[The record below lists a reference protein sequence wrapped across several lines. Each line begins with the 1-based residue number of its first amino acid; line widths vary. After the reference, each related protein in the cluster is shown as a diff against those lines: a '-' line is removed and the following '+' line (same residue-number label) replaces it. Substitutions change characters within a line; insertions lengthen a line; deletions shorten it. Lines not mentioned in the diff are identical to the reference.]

1 MLSFVLRR
9 IGVSVLILIAAS
21 FIMYVMVAWA
31 RDPLQDL
38 YASNSPNRDQLIA
51 QRIAWLNLEQP
62 VIVRWFNWLLGAA
75 RCIIPFGGC
84 DLGVT
89 VQNQE
94 VTVLLARA
102 MGSTLQLVTASTIF
116 AIVLGIL
123 VGIVSA
129 LRQYSAIDYTFT
141 FASFFFYS
149 LPSFVMGVLLK
160 VFVAL
165 SFNDWLRDPVF
176 SWTWIIGLSL
186 VSGLFWQAI
195 IGGNRLRR
203 LVVFTASV
211 LTTGIMLYSMSVTQ
225 WFLDPSLGPVLAPLF
240 IAALAA
246 GMVLIIAGPR
256 ARFAWRTAGAVVIAL
271 IAAYFLLQPFFRGIG
286 GWGVALLFVLAIG
299 AGILAGWILGQYDK
313 GQAMRIGALSGLLGM
328 GVIVLDQ
335 YMQRWNDYI
344 TNPRVGG
351 RPIATVGSQTPNLQ
365 GDFWI
370 QSIDS
375 FTHLLLP
382 TISLML
388 ISFAGYTRYARGG
401 MLETLNQDYIRTARA
416 KGLPERTVVGRH
428 AFRNSLIPIT
438 TIVAAD
444 VGALIGGAIIT
455 ERIFAFS
462 GMGALFIQ
470 GLNAGDPNP
479 VMAYFVVVA
488 IFAITFNFLADL
500 SYSALD
506 PRVRAK

>member
-1 MLSFVLRR
+1 MLSYVLRR

-21 FIMYVMVAWA
+21 FLMYVLVAWS
-31 RDPLQDL
+31 RDPLQEL
-38 YASNSPNRDQLIA
+38 YASNSPNKDQLIA
-51 QRIAWLNLEQP
+51 QRIAWLNLNQP
-62 VIVRWFNWLLGAA
+62 IPVRWFNWVVGAA
-75 RCIIPFGGC
+75 RCVVPGLGC
-84 DLGVT
+84 NLGVT
-89 VQNQE
+89 IQNQP
-94 VTVLLARA
+94 VDILLGRA
-102 MGSTLQLVTASTIF
+102 MGSTLQLVTASTVL

-129 LRQYSAIDYTFT
+129 LRQYSAVDYTFT

-160 VFVAL
+160 VYVAL
-165 SFNDWLRDPVF
+165 GFNNWLKDPVF
-176 SWTWIIGLSL
+176 NWATIIIVSLLSAGLWQALIGGPRKRRLAVAGVSL
-186 VSGLFWQAI
+186 V
-195 IGGNRLRR
+195 
-203 LVVFTASV
+203 V
-211 LTTGIMLYSMSVTQ
+211 TGAMFYFFSVTE
-225 WFLDPSLGPVLAPLF
+225 WFLDPSLGPVVGPLLI
-240 IAALAA
+240 IALSAA
-246 GMVLIIAGPR
+246 MVLIIAGPQ
-256 ARFAWRTAGAVVIAL
+256 ARYAWRTAGSVAIVMVIG
-271 IAAYFLLQPFFRGIG
+271 YFVLQPVLAGLG
-286 GWGVALLFVLAIG
+286 LWGVVLMFALAIAVG
-299 AGILAGWILGQYDK
+299 LAAGWFFGEHDR
-313 GQAMRIGALSGLLGM
+313 GEAMRIGALAGFLSM
-328 GVIVLDQ
+328 GVIVLEQ
-335 YMQRWNDYI
+335 FLRNWNAYL
-344 TNPRVGG
+344 TNPRVKG
-351 RPIATVGSQTPNLQ
+351 RPIATVGSSTPNLQ

-370 QSIDS
+370 TSIDS

-401 MLETLNQDYIRTARA
+401 MLETLNQDFIRTARA
-416 KGLPERTVVGRH
+416 KGLPERIVVGRH

-444 VGALIGGAIIT
+444 VGGLIGGAIIT

-462 GMGALFIQ
+462 GMGTLFSQ

-479 VMAYFVVVA
+479 VMAYFLIVA

>member
-1 MLSFVLRR
+1 MLSYVLRR
-9 IGVSVLILIAAS
+9 IGVSVLILVAAS
-21 FIMYVMVAWA
+21 FIMYVLVAWA
-31 RDPLQDL
+31 RDPLTDL
-38 YASNSPNRDQLIA
+38 YASNNPNREQLIA
-51 QRIAWLNLEQP
+51 QRIQWLNLDQP
-62 VIVRWFNWLLGAA
+62 VVVRWFNWLLGAA
-75 RCIIPFGGC
+75 RCVIPFGGC
-84 DLGVT
+84 DLGVNI
-89 VQNQE
+89 QNQA
-94 VTVLLARA
+94 VTVLLGRA
-102 MGSTLQLVTASTIF
+102 MGATLQLVTASTIL

-129 LRQYSAIDYTFT
+129 LRQYSAVDYTFT

-165 SFNDWLRDPVF
+165 GFNNWLRDPVF

-203 LVVFTASV
+203 LVVFAASV
-211 LTTGIMLYSMSVTQ
+211 LTTGIMLYAMSVTQ

-256 ARFAWRTAGAVVIAL
+256 ARFAWRTAGAVVIVL

-286 GWGVALLFVLAIG
+286 AWGVVLLFILAIG
-299 AGILAGWILGQYDK
+299 VGILAGWILGEHDK
-313 GQAMRIGALSGLLGM
+313 GQAMRIGAFSGLLGM
-328 GVIVLDQ
+328 GVIILDQ
-335 YMQRWNDYI
+335 YMQRWSDYLR
-344 TNPRVGG
+344 NPRVGG

-444 VGALIGGAIIT
+444 VGGLIGGAIIT